1 MNGMINLPWIS
12 RNLLVTDSS
21 DPALKGISGTVLNE
35 TKRTIHIHT
44 NTRNMVLAKN
54 VIKFTIDQDED
65 IIDGKMVSQRPEDR
79 INRKYRR
86 N

>member
-1 MNGMINLPWIS
+1 
-12 RNLLVTDSS
+12 
-21 DPALKGISGTVLNE
+21 
-35 TKRTIHIHT
+35 
-44 NTRNMVLAKN
+44 MVLAKN